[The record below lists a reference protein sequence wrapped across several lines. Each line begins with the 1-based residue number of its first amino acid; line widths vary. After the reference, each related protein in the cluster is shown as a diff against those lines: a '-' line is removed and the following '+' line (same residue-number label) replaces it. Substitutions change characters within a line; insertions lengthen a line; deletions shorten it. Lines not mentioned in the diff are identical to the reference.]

1 MMEPFRFFSM
11 SGLVRSTG
19 NQALDLVALREGV
32 AAVSDACIYHHLHHA
47 LLRRH
52 FQAAGVVNDF
62 ARWVAEELGDPASA
76 ERIGAVDPVALTS
89 IPVARQALLDALA
102 RSIHLGS
109 SRARALSPF
118 RFAEVVT
125 FLIPTGIEAGNLEQL
140 LEGVER
146 TDLPS
151 IFVHFVDASLHKD
164 AVASDFGAWLRV
176 RGEHD
181 LAAKVDLLTPYAG
194 GLDGVRAALIQ
205 LLADAT
211 QGVVAEVRP

>member
-1 MMEPFRFFSM
+1 MQPFRFFSM

-19 NQALDLVALREGV
+19 LQALDLVALREGV

-52 FQAAGVVNDF
+52 FLTAGVVNDL
-62 ARWVAEELGDPASA
+62 ARWSAEELGDLASA

-89 IPVARQALLDALA
+89 LPLARQTLLDALD
-102 RSIHLGS
+102 RCIHLGKPGQ
-109 SRARALSPF
+109 RALAPF

-125 FLIPTGIEAGNLEQL
+125 FLIPTGIEAWDLEQL
-140 LEGVER
+140 LRGVER

-164 AVASDFGAWLRV
+164 AVASDFGAWLRT
-176 RGEHD
+176 RGEDD
-181 LAAKVDLLTPYAG
+181 LAAKVDLLTPYSG
-194 GLDGVRAALIQ
+194 GLEGVRASLVE
-205 LLADAT
+205 LLSEAT
-211 QGVVAEVRP
+211 SGVVAEARP